1 MLGLYNRVSFRPRL
15 VRLNKQRPSCEE
27 PATWKLN
34 PKPILASGEGFSS
47 RVQAMSV
54 GIGLP

>member
-15 VRLNKQRPSCEE
+15 VRLNKQRPGYEK